1 MKITPSIIDAIN
13 KAIVYYGNVSQ
24 VAKNMGV
31 AHSTVLFW
39 ISGKT
44 ENISGHLWI
53 SKIRPVLAPFMSPE
67 QFK

>member
-39 ISGKT
+39 TSLDQQNPSRSGSFHEPGT
-44 ENISGHLWI
+44 I
-53 SKIRPVLAPFMSPE
+53 
-67 QFK
+67 